1 MKRSTKRG
9 KKGSET
15 ESARSLESIVID
27 ILRGNCDF
35 RYCEPLRLGE
45 IYTII
50 AMKGV
55 KTTLESLRKCLE
67 RLEIKGVVKR
77 YGRGSYVY
85 VKHLTLDMFARPEIL
100 PLDNIVISHM
110 AGFELL
116 KLVEK
121 GELRLQRAR
130 DIEVTD
136 LVIGGAVADDSSRPL
151 GTYAHWSSGLFVRVS
166 ARIRIGG
173 IVAYNVFIKE
183 GAPVLDVKIEDM
195 DLIPEH
201 LTHGDSVEFLI
212 ERLRRPYLDSVR
224 AIRGLSGE
232 VAREIA
238 EKLSHYDLE
247 EFNQDLIEL
256 AIAKAKYKATWSD
269 LAVVLI
275 DGSILPGHLD
285 PKIHPESKDL
295 EDWPSD
301 LRKLILGRKER
312 ILRRFLHIYDSVYT
326 SRNVVLIGVA
336 KRSNDRT
343 LQYKANVYYGVPDQI
358 LLSNVMREGEI
369 IGPFVKHRVEEEL
382 VNELKKFSIKYA
394 ETIRVDSYYV
404 MVKEKALPLQID
416 VVFPKHVD
424 ELNGRDVRNTI
435 LWLIAHPYLSEISRK
450 HTWYNEQGEIIP
462 TLKPIEIVDREVSK
476 KSEEIARLIEKD
488 LAKSLYNV
496 LRQLEELA
504 LKGADISLYV
514 FNSHVR
520 GLRRVM

>member
-1 MKRSTKRG
+1 MERSTDRG
-9 KKGSET
+9 KKRSEM
-15 ESARSLESIVID
+15 ESIRSLENIVID
-27 ILRGNCDF
+27 ILRSNCDF

-67 RLEIKGVVKR
+67 RLENKRVIKR
-77 YGRGSYVY
+77 YDRGFYAYVR
-85 VKHLTLDMFARPEIL
+85 HLTLDIFAQPEVL
-100 PLDNIVISHM
+100 SLDNIIISHM

-116 KLVEK
+116 KLIEK
-121 GELRLQRAR
+121 GELRLQKVG
-130 DIEVTD
+130 DIKVMD
-136 LVIGGAVADDSSRPL
+136 LIIGGAVADDSSRPL
-151 GTYAHWSSGLFVRVS
+151 GTYAHWSSSLFVRVS

-173 IVAYNVFIKE
+173 IAPYSIFIKE
-183 GAPVLDVKIEDM
+183 GAPVLDVKVEDM

-201 LTHGDSVEFLI
+201 LTYGDSVEFLI

-232 VAREIA
+232 IGHEIA
-238 EKLSHYDLE
+238 RKLSDYDMI

-256 AIAKAKYKATWSD
+256 ATAKAKYKTTWSD
-269 LAVVLI
+269 LSVVLI

-285 PKIHPESKDL
+285 PKIYPKSKDL

-326 SRNVVLIGVA
+326 SRNIILVGVT

-343 LQYKANVYYGVPDQI
+343 LQYRVNVYYDVPDQI

-369 IGPFVKHRVEEEL
+369 IGPFVKHRIEEEL
-382 VNELKKFSIKYA
+382 VNELRKFSIEYP
-394 ETIRVDSYYV
+394 EVIRVDSYYV
-404 MVKEKALPLQID
+404 MVKETALPLQID
-416 VVFPKHVD
+416 VVFPKYVD
-424 ELNGRDVRNTI
+424 ELNGRNVRNTI

-450 HTWYNEQGEIIP
+450 HTWYNEQGEVIP
-462 TLKPIEIVDREVSK
+462 TLKPIEIVDREVSM

-514 FNSHVR
+514 FNSQVR